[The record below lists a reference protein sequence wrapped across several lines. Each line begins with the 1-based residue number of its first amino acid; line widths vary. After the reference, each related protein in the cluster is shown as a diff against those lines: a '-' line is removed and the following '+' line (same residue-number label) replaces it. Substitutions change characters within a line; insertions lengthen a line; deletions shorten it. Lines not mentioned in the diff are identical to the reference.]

1 MRPPRVI
8 LLARRVS
15 YICRFRAQVMQ
26 ASKMSMGMDV
36 SDMDMANIN
45 MFLERVIE
53 LSEYRMRLHEY
64 LVNKMDKVSN
74 GTAPPLHQYI

>member
-1 MRPPRVI
+1 LYHFFVTFCRGREFARTS
-8 LLARRVS
+8 LAETWGFQS
-15 YICRFRAQVMQ
+15 QVMQ

-64 LVNKMDKVSN
+64 LVNKMDKACPAAS
-74 GTAPPLHQYI
+74 